1 MTNIRKGGVGS
12 EIASAGTAGTGE
24 STGQIIRVL
33 LKVTVRFCLQGESTA
48 LHANPVA

>member
-1 MTNIRKGGVGS
+1 MTNIRKGGVRS
-12 EIASAGTAGTGE
+12 EVASAGTAGIGE

-33 LKVTVRFCLQGESTA
+33 LKAPVRFCLLGESTA